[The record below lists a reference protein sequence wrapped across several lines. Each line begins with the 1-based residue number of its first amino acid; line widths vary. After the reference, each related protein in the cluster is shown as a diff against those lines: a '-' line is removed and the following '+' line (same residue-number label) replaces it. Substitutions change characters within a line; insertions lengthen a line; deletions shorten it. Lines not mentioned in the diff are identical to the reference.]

1 MTLLRSFALLPALF
15 ALPLLAACGG
25 GDAAGK
31 DSSTPEDTSADTAS
45 DTAADSGVDTSGGDF
60 PAAPTGFTVQLG
72 GARTDNLTF
81 DETTCTANAGSLR
94 VFWRNRAR
102 AHVYVLITE
111 IMGRYT
117 GPGLYDDT
125 SGLRLKLQ
133 EEAGG
138 SLSYF
143 AADAAAG
150 DTLAAEVTAGDAYRA
165 SGTATTS
172 GMRGDEGQITLSPG
186 SWPIWC
192 VTTPPS

>member
-1 MTLLRSFALLPALF
+1 MPRAPFLLFPLLCS
-15 ALPLLAACGG
+15 LLAACGG

-31 DSSTPEDTSADTAS
+31 DSPTPEDTSADTAS
-45 DTAADSGVDTSGGDF
+45 DTASDTSDDTADSDF
-60 PAAPTGFTVQLG
+60 PEAPAGFTLQLG
-72 GARTDNLTF
+72 GARSDSLAF

-102 AHVYVLITE
+102 AHVFVLITE

-117 GPGLYDDT
+117 GPGTYDDT
-125 SGLRLKLQ
+125 TGVRLKLQ

-138 SLSYF
+138 ALAYF
-143 AADAAAG
+143 AADAASG
-150 DTLAAEVTAGDAYRA
+150 DTLSVEVTDGDAYRA

-172 GMRGDEGQITLSPG
+172 GMRGEEGQITLTPG
-186 SWPIWC
+186 SWPVWC